1 MFGMS
6 KRNGE
11 WLLYC
16 EEATHEEN
24 EHQIDT
30 LKFDL

>member
-6 KRNGE
+6 KRNRE
-11 WLLYC
+11 WLLYS

-24 EHQIDT
+24 ECQTDM
-30 LKFDL
+30 LKFYL